1 MKFRTRDL
9 VVVKDVGVDHLK
21 QYKDMCGEI
30 VSWIKTKGEI
40 KYKVR
45 IYYLD
50 DWETA
55 YFKENELELL
65 DTKGSDKNIP
75 VKGGVK

>member
-1 MKFRTRDL
+1 MKFKTRDL
-9 VVVKDVGVDHLK
+9 VLVKNVGVDHLK
-21 QYKDMCGEI
+21 QYKNMCGEI
-30 VSWIKTKGEI
+30 TSWIKTKSEI

-45 IYYLD
+45 IYNLD

-65 DTKGSDKNIP
+65 DTKGDDKNI
-75 VKGGVK
+75 

>member
-1 MKFRTRDL
+1 MQFKTGDL
-9 VVVKDVGVDHLK
+9 VLVKNIGVDHLK
-21 QYKDMCGEI
+21 QYKNMCGEI
-30 VSWIKTKGEI
+30 ISWIKTKSEV

-45 IYYLD
+45 IYSSD

-65 DTKGSDKNIP
+65 DTKG
-75 VKGGVK
+75 GE